1 MRGRTHTSTKDDRMS
16 QPPIPPALTPEQ
28 WAQILDPGRSN
39 GSANGHH
46 QLSRHATAAVAL
58 YGQPYGFTHADVDD
72 EQQVA
77 EYCDRMADA
86 QEDLGEIATAATF
99 RTLAG
104 RHRDRAA
111 KISALLPPR

>member
-1 MRGRTHTSTKDDRMS
+1 
-16 QPPIPPALTPEQ
+16 
-28 WAQILDPGRSN
+28 
-39 GSANGHH
+39 
-46 QLSRHATAAVAL
+46 
-58 YGQPYGFTHADVDD
+58 VDD